1 MNKNAPYVNY
11 DSQSDVLYIAMGEGM
26 EEEYVEV
33 APGVNVELD
42 ARGEIIGIEILRA
55 SEFLRPVAVPL
66 LQRIKSG

>member
-11 DSQSDVLYIAMGEGM
+11 DSQSDVLYIAMGEEM

-42 ARGEIIGIEILRA
+42 ARGR
-55 SEFLRPVAVPL
+55 S
-66 LQRIKSG
+66 

>member
-33 APGVNVELD
+33 AQRYSGRQSFYGP
-42 ARGEIIGIEILRA
+42 LRCPC
-55 SEFLRPVAVPL
+55 F
-66 LQRIKSG
+66 SG

>member
-1 MNKNAPYVNY
+1 MTGKKPYVNY

-33 APGVNVELD
+33 VPGVNVELD

-66 LQRIKSG
+66 LERTRAR